1 MEVVAVRRGAVRSV
15 VVAGSLVLGVAGLAG
30 GAQASAGEAAGVP
43 GVPGA
48 RGARVAPGAGAGAE
62 ADVSYHGR
70 VRLAGGRLRVWLI
83 PANDGPAA
91 LPGATVRVRLSAD
104 LADRQ
109 EPVQGCART
118 GTREVVCETGPL
130 PRHGR
135 GRHIALALELRERPD
150 EVSVRVDT
158 WWNGGASDRNRA
170 NNELVVL
177 ALDTGDSYAF

>member
-15 VVAGSLVLGVAGLAG
+15 VVAGSLVLGVAGLAC
-30 GAQASAGEAAGVP
+30 GAPASAGEA
-43 GVPGA
+43 PGA
-48 RGARVAPGAGAGAE
+48 RGARGVWAGPE
-62 ADVSYHGR
+62 ADVAYHGR
-70 VRLAGGRLRVWLI
+70 VWLSEGRLRVWLV
-83 PANDGPAA
+83 PANDGPSA
-91 LPGATVRVRLSAD
+91 LPDATVRVRLSAD

-109 EPVQGCART
+109 GLAEGCARI
-118 GTREVVCETGPL
+118 GKREVVCETGPL

-135 GRHIALALELRERPD
+135 GRHIGLALELRERPD